1 LYDLA
6 TQPEYL
12 TGMREEAESVIS
24 AHGWTYSAM
33 KHLRKIDSF
42 GVYVSSFSSP
52 ICTPACKRS
61 IL

>member
-42 GVYVSSFSSP
+42 LKESQRLHNLGYGKSGL
-52 ICTPACKRS
+52 RQR
-61 IL
+61 